1 MAYSDTYILLELI
14 CVFPVFVWCCV
25 GSLLKF
31 ISRRVINWYICQQN
45 QYMFIMDSKGIT
57 WVGNVYQKFEAMCLE
72 LEEAV
77 CQDTVKFV
85 ENQAQTVGSSVKKF
99 YSDVMEDL
107 LLPSSIDPVK
117 LAAADL
123 SLNPYADFG
132 VYKKSKAS
140 IKKDSIKPDKKGSED
155 SNVISGLNTDYSS
168 SFSGLHD
175 VNRMQPPYSM
185 GPVKGTGLELCL
197 EQNERIGAYKRKS
210 RKYNHMPSEIPRS
223 TTPMSKDTSKVS
235 LNCGKTKN
243 HGVMCGQI
251 AMLSSPAAVDG
262 TGCPSIGAKSHT
274 NVSGSS
280 AVSTGGDTIDT
291 STPSMMLPVES
302 AANNQTKLRCTTL
315 NGGPDLLAAE
325 LNAGACANSGVVSPV
340 GSGISEDRQ
349 YFEKASDDRLS
360 PAGACKLDGN
370 DYRNV
375 PVEAGLG
382 TSNEQLDRS
391 MLEETCVLVDTQE
404 ICPATQRKDKPRSYK
419 KKIQKAFSSKRS
431 ARKQEYE
438 RLAVQHGDLE
448 VESNQES
455 AESLVLVFT
464 IEADIKKLPPHGN
477 NECDWELL

>member
-1 MAYSDTYILLELI
+1 M
-14 CVFPVFVWCCV
+14 C
-25 GSLLKF
+25 
-31 ISRRVINWYICQQN
+31 RRVINWYICQQN
-45 QYMFIMDSKGIT
+45 QYMFIMDSKGIN

-132 VYKKSKAS
+132 VYKKSKGS

-175 VNRMQPPYSM
+175 VNRMQSPYSM

-235 LNCGKTKN
+235 SNCGKTKN

-280 AVSTGGDTIDT
+280 AGSTGGDTIDT
-291 STPSMMLPVES
+291 STPSMMFPVES

-315 NGGPDLLAAE
+315 SQAE
-325 LNAGACANSGVVSPV
+325 LNGACANSGVVSPV
-340 GSGISEDRQ
+340 GSGISKDHQ

-360 PAGACKLDGN
+360 PTGACKLDGN

-419 KKIQKAFSSKRS
+419 KKIQKALSSKRS

-448 VESNQES
+448 VKSNQES

-464 IEADIKKLPPHGN
+464 IEADMKNSPPHGT
-477 NECDWELL
+477 NESPPHGTNESDWELL

>member
-1 MAYSDTYILLELI
+1 MFLGGLGSSFTAVQWAARYKISLEKDYPYRGI
-14 CVFPVFVWCCV
+14 HK
-25 GSLLKF
+25 SLSSSL
-31 ISRRVINWYICQQN
+31 SRRVINWYICQQN

-419 KKIQKAFSSKRS
+419 
-431 ARKQEYE
+431 
-438 RLAVQHGDLE
+438 DLF
-448 VESNQES
+448 
-455 AESLVLVFT
+455 L
-464 IEADIKKLPPHGN
+464 
-477 NECDWELL
+477 